1 MPENLRK
8 YRLPPK
14 CGATR
19 SWYRRCHIAIIP
31 VGVLPR
37 RARSKTG
44 RPLSRWRR
52 RTLPVLCRITLL
64 GKKASLRSRFAVF
77 VAIVQLILFFG
88 HFSIYETW
96 RYFSAPAD
104 PALTTFLRALLVVL
118 SVTFVPA
125 SVLAFRYNNI
135 LLRAFYT
142 LASIWL
148 GLLNFLFLASALY
161 WTTLAAAAVLRLH
174 LSQPALGYSL
184 FALAVLVSLYGFVNA
199 AATRVRRIHVA
210 LPRLPKAWIGRTA
223 AFVSDTHLGHVRG
236 YAFISRIVAML
247 RQLRPDIIFIAGDVF
262 DGTKV
267 EPNHLAAP
275 WSNLTPPLG
284 KFFVTGN
291 HEEFSDS
298 SQYVDAL
305 RRSGV
310 RVLLNESV
318 TVDSLQLIGVT
329 YSTLAHPESFR
340 SALQAAAAGSN
351 GASILLAHAPHSL
364 SIAEEMGVSLQLSG
378 HTHRGQTF
386 PFTWFT
392 SRIFGKFTYGL
403 HQHGALRVYTS
414 SGAGTWGPP
423 MRVGTRPEIVLIRF
437 EQTQTVS

>member
-1 MPENLRK
+1 M
-8 YRLPPK
+8 
-14 CGATR
+14 
-19 SWYRRCHIAIIP
+19 
-31 VGVLPR
+31 
-37 RARSKTG
+37 
-44 RPLSRWRR
+44 
-52 RTLPVLCRITLL
+52 
-64 GKKASLRSRFAVF
+64 F
-77 VAIVQLILFFG
+77 VATVQLILFFG
-88 HFSIYETW
+88 HFCVYETW
-96 RYFSAPAD
+96 RNFAAPAD
-104 PALTTFLRALLVVL
+104 PALATLIRASLLVL

-125 SVLAFRYNNI
+125 SLLAFRFNNF
-135 LLRAFYT
+135 LVRTFYT
-142 LASIWL
+142 AASIWL
-148 GLLNFLFLASALY
+148 GIFNFLFLASALY
-161 WTTLAAAAVLRLH
+161 WIILAATTVLRLH
-174 LSQPALGYSL
+174 LSPPIVGYSL
-184 FALAVLVSLYGFVNA
+184 FALAALISLYGFINA
-199 AATRVRRIHVA
+199 ATTRVRRIHIS
-210 LPRLPKAWIGRTA
+210 LPRLPKSWIGRTA

-236 YAFISRIVAML
+236 YGFISRIVAML
-247 RQLRPDIIFIAGDVF
+247 RQLRPDIVFIAGDVF

-275 WSNLTPPLG
+275 WTSLTPPLG

-291 HEEFSDS
+291 HEEFSHS

-305 RRSGV
+305 QRSGI

-318 TVDSLQLIGVT
+318 IVDSLQLIGVT
-329 YSTLAHPESFR
+329 YSTLAHPERFR

-351 GASILLAHAPHSL
+351 GASVLLAHAPHSL

-437 EQTQTVS
+437 ELSKPA